1 MSQESSRVGRNEP
14 CPCGSGK
21 KYKKCCIG
29 LESGPQ
35 AGGLAA
41 EAIAEI
47 REGLEGR
54 RFESLD
60 EANAYAREITAR
72 RNSAPIEE
80 FSGLSPDTMFR
91 FLHFPFDSPG
101 LVSFAEDFTA
111 PRESTVMQL
120 FTFLGE
126 ALGTGGLRATEK
138 GNLPRD
144 VCKDAHRRF
153 GASCPC
159 DSPSTS
165 RYFKMTSEQDFFE
178 LHFVRLLAGQ
188 AGLLRKQ
195 RGRFLLTTRGSEAV
209 EDATGSRAFGELFRA
224 ATRKINW
231 GYFDRYP
238 TYSIIQTGF
247 LYSLL
252 MLSRHGDR
260 FRPETFYGEL
270 FLRAFPAV
278 LDEAPVDSYCTPQ
291 EHVVRCHGLRTF
303 SRFTLL
309 FGLAEAKCEEGA
321 DRLSPLQVRKTPALD
336 DFARFAV

>member
-1 MSQESSRVGRNEP
+1 MTQETSRVGRNDP

-21 KYKKCCIG
+21 KHKKCCLG
-29 LESGPQ
+29 MGNAPQ
-35 AGGLAA
+35 ADGPAA

-47 REGLEGR
+47 REGLQGR
-54 RFESLD
+54 SIESLE
-60 EANAYAREITAR
+60 EANALAHEITAR
-72 RNSAPIEE
+72 RNSAPLEE
-80 FSGLSPDTMFR
+80 FSGLSPDIMFR
-91 FLHFPFDSPG
+91 FFHFPFDSPG

-126 ALGTGGLRATEK
+126 ALGAEGLRATEK

-144 VCKDAHRRF
+144 VCKEAHRRF

-165 RYFKMTSEQDFFE
+165 RFFKMTSEPNFFE
-178 LHFVRLLAGQ
+178 LNFVRLLAGQ
-188 AGLLRKQ
+188 AGLLRKH
-195 RGRFLLTTRGSEAV
+195 RGRFLLTAKGREAV
-209 EDATGSRAFGELFRA
+209 DDATGSRAFGELFRA
-224 ATRKINW
+224 AARKINW

-238 TYSIIQTGF
+238 TYGIIQLGF

-252 MLSRHGDR
+252 MLSRHGDH
-260 FRPETFYGEL
+260 FRPETFYGKL

-278 LDEAPVDSYCTPQ
+278 LDEAPLNHYCTPQ
-291 EHVVRCHGLRTF
+291 EDVIRCHGLRTF

-309 FGLAEAKCEEGA
+309 FGMAEAKSEGRA
-321 DRLSPLQVRKTPALD
+321 NRLSPLEVKKTPALE
-336 DFARFAV
+336 DFVRFAV